1 MNTASPVPLPAGH
14 IPPGTAAW
22 RSSDAR
28 RWLAA
33 VPAAWAHPL
42 WAVLG
47 LALAAGWRVAAAPA
61 DPCTPAEPCGTDWP
75 GLGFAAVLLLT
86 LYWVVRQPRLALPGL
101 AVVLLGHLADGGV
114 AAALGEPSWLAFAAA
129 IGFAAAGL
137 LHRLA
142 AAARQRALAREAAGP
157 AVHPVPA
164 AALAFRRGRLSFALA
179 SLLLAV
185 AVFGYWRAQQVVDAY
200 ERRVVGLTP
209 VTGTVTAS
217 DPDGTLIGV
226 AVGGRVHRVETAHS
240 EDHPVD
246 SRVDLF
252 VDGDWARLAA
262 EPYDV
267 FGWELL
273 VLAGLVGGLAFLAN
287 AVDGRTR
294 SRQLHRGPLPVLRVL
309 VREGHDD
316 GRTWVYAADDLDA
329 GRPLLH
335 FHSLHAFEDGPD
347 APGARR
353 APHEDDEDDEDE
365 DEDGADD
372 GDELAEGLRRVGA
385 VLKGEDPPPPL
396 REAVL
401 YGLPFTG
408 TELAFVAPDDGDR
421 TEVSVECSV
430 TAVKPAVAGL
440 FGGGLPDPVPAPG
453 RPGGSGGGRRPVD
466 EVAAALGP
474 SVAPRTWGAHGVSRA
489 VGVFLLLVQGGGVW
503 ALLDDEVSW
512 LSVFPLVGLFFV
524 VTSASTALNW
534 RLTADRDG
542 LWVAGPWRVR
552 RVLWDDVLTVRHN
565 HGGDLVVAREED
577 TEVILS
583 PIGWAWLERRLGRE
597 PYGPRAAEEAH
608 ALLRRPGLRPLEEA
622 APGQQGMP
630 VGPLVAVV
638 SAVWGAAVLLLF

>member
-14 IPPGTAAW
+14 IPPGTADW

-47 LALAAGWRVAAAPA
+47 LALTAAWWTATAPA
-61 DPCTPAEPCGTDWP
+61 VPCTPAEPCGTDWP
-75 GLGFAAVLLLT
+75 GLGFAAALLLT
-86 LYWVVRQPRLALPGL
+86 LYWVARQPRLALPGL
-101 AVVLLGHLADGGV
+101 AVVLLGHLTDAT
-114 AAALGEPSWLAFAAA
+114 ASPEEPSWLAFVVAVA
-129 IGFAAAGL
+129 FAAAGI

-142 AAARQRALAREAAGP
+142 ATARQRALAHEAAGP

-164 AALAFRRGRLSFALA
+164 AALAFRRGRLSFVLA

-185 AVFGYWRAQQVVDAY
+185 AVFGYWQAQRVAGEY
-200 ERRVVGLTP
+200 ERRAAGLTP

-217 DPDGTLIGV
+217 DPDGLLIDV

-246 SRVDLF
+246 SRTELL
-252 VDGDWARLAA
+252 VDGDWARLVA

-273 VLAGLVGGLAFLAN
+273 VLGGLVGGLAFLAN

-294 SRQLHRGPLPVLRVL
+294 SRQLHRGPLPALRVL

-316 GRTWVYAADDLDA
+316 GRTWVYAADDPA
-329 GRPLLH
+329 AERPLLH
-335 FHSLHAFEDGPD
+335 FHSLHAFEDDPED
-347 APGARR
+347 RHD
-353 APHEDDEDDEDE
+353 PHEDDEDEE
-365 DEDGADD
+365 DD

-401 YGLPFTG
+401 YGLPFAG
-408 TELAFVAPDDGDR
+408 TELAFVAPDEDPA
-421 TEVSVECSV
+421 EVAVECSV

-440 FGGGLPDPVPAPG
+440 FGGLPDHAPASG
-453 RPGGSGGGRRPVD
+453 RPGGGRRPVD

-489 VGVFLLLVQGGGVW
+489 VGAFLLLVQGGGVW
-503 ALLDDEVSW
+503 ALLDDDMSW
-512 LSVFPLVGLFFV
+512 MSVFPLVGLFFV

-577 TEVILS
+577 TEVVLS
-583 PIGWAWLERRLGRE
+583 PVGWAWLERLLGRE
-597 PYGPRAAEEAH
+597 PYGPRAADEAH

-622 APGQQGMP
+622 TPGQQGMP

-638 SAVWGAAVLLLF
+638 SALWGVAVLLL